1 MVIQSDDYI
10 ILDGVSSN
18 TVGLYCDTPP
28 VPPMARQRYTVY
40 QTGAEQDGTTADN
53 TFEDMDIPFNLY
65 TFLDEDFD
73 NTAVYRYLLN
83 KSRLE
88 FSRHSG
94 FYYKIRQVN
103 VSPPQEIADG
113 RRIGYTVTFTVAPF
127 RYSTE
132 NSAISVSS
140 GDIVENTG
148 NYYSRPLITLTATGD
163 VTISVNGRE
172 FTLSAVAGTVN
183 IDSERHIVYSGNNII
198 YNKDSGSYPLLGVG
212 SNRITYTGT
221 VTSMSIVKNERCL

>member
-1 MVIQSDDYI
+1 MVSKDYI

-18 TVGLYCDTPP
+18 TVGIYCDTPS
-28 VPPMARQRYTVY
+28 VPPMARQRYTTY
-40 QTGAEQDGTTADN
+40 QTGAEEDGTTADN
-53 TFEDMDIPFNLY
+53 TFEDISYTVTLY
-65 TFLDEDFD
+65 AFWEEDLM
-73 NTAVYRYLLN
+73 NSELYAYLFN
-83 KSRLE
+83 KSRLS
-88 FSRHSG
+88 FSRHEG
-94 FYYKIRQVN
+94 WYYKIRRLEVEE
-103 VSPPQEIADG
+103 PELEADG
-113 RRIGYTVTFTVAPF
+113 NRIIYRVAFVLSPF

-172 FTLSAVAGTVN
+172 FKLSAVAGTVN

-198 YNKDSGSYPLLGVG
+198 YNKDSGSYPLLAVG
-212 SNRITYTGT
+212 SNEITYSGT
-221 VTSMSIVKNERCL
+221 VTSMTIQKNERCL